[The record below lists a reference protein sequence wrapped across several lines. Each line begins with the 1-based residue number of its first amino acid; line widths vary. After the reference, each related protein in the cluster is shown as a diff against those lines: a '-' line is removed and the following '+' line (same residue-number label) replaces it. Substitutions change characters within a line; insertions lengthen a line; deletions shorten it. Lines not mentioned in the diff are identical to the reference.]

1 MIAKSEI
8 LSLAKETLVIEG
20 PAIISGYNTHS

>member
-8 LSLAKETLVIEG
+8 LSLAKVTLVIEG
-20 PAIISGYNTHS
+20 QAIISGHDTHS